1 MKVYGLIGKKLD
13 HSFSL
18 KFFNEKFKKEKISN
32 VIYKNFEIND
42 VEDFKKIINRTNIY
56 GINVTIPYKQTII
69 PYLDALCPEA
79 RKVNSVNTIKIYEN
93 KLIGYNTDIIG
104 FEHSIN
110 TLKKYKKAIILGNG
124 GSSQAVQYVLNKLN
138 KEFIVISRNSK
149 YNYAYIDFNLLKTH
163 KLIINTTPLG
173 MFPKIEKYPNIPYQ
187 YLNSSHY
194 LYDLIYNPPTTK
206 FLKEGIKRGSNT
218 KNGLDMLKKQAEAS
232 WDIWNTQK

>member
-42 VEDFKKIINRTNIY
+42 VKDFKQIINQTNIY
-56 GINVTIPYKQTII
+56 GLNVTIPYKQTII
-69 PYLDALCPEA
+69 PYLDTLCPEA
-79 RKVNSVNTIKIYEN
+79 KKVNSVNTIKIYEK

-124 GSSQAVQYVLNKLN
+124 GSSQAVQYVLDKLN
-138 KEFIVISRNSK
+138 KEFIVISRTSK

-163 KLIINTTPLG
+163 KLIINTT
-173 MFPKIEKYPNIPYQ
+173 Y
-187 YLNSSHY
+187 
-194 LYDLIYNPPTTK
+194 
-206 FLKEGIKRGSNT
+206 
-218 KNGLDMLKKQAEAS
+218 
-232 WDIWNTQK
+232 